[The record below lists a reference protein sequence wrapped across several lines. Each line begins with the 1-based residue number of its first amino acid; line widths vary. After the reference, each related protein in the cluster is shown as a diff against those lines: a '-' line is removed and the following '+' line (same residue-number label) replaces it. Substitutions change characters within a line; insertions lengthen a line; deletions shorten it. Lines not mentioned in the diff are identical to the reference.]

1 MPARGLAALLPI
13 ALVLASCGSDS
24 GNPFASGSATR
35 PPSAG
40 ASILF
45 VSSSSGS
52 EPGPREILA
61 IDLAGTTV
69 ERLTNCAAAAQP
81 CDYVQVAPSPDR
93 NRVAAIRT
101 EVGAEAGAT
110 ALYFVDLSRSV
121 ETLLQARRR
130 VFFVDWSPD
139 NSFLIYTANDT
150 TGREDLFFSNTNG
163 SSEQNLTNTTD
174 LRERQPRVD
183 PAARTAV
190 FERIDSEG
198 VPRIYIY
205 QATPLTSGPATGPAL
220 PDTPY
225 VVGGD
230 ADPAWSPDSSF
241 VVFRRLTGIGNGGLG
256 TWDLLTIRAD
266 GANLQTIATG
276 AVYRGAPD
284 WGRAGIVFVESDAA
298 AGESRL
304 VLVQPDGSGRRVIR
318 TEPLAFGM
326 GAPRFLPGQ

>member
-1 MPARGLAALLPI
+1 MPARGLAAVLPI
-13 ALVLASCGSDS
+13 ALVLASCGSS
-24 GNPFASGSATR
+24 SSNPFANGALTR
-35 PPSAG
+35 APSAS

-45 VSSSSGS
+45 VSSSSES
-52 EPGPREILA
+52 EPGSREILA

-69 ERLTNCAAAAQP
+69 ERLTNCAAAAKP
-81 CDYVQVAPSPDR
+81 CDYVQVAPAPDR

-121 ETLLQARRR
+121 ETLLQSRRR

-150 TGREDLFFSNTNG
+150 GGREELFFSNING
-163 SSEQNLTNTTD
+163 ASEQNLTNTSD
-174 LRERQPRVD
+174 VRERQPRVD
-183 PAARTAV
+183 PGARTAIY
-190 FERIDSEG
+190 ERIDAEG

-220 PDTPY
+220 PGTPY
-225 VVGGD
+225 LVGSD
-230 ADPAWSPDSSF
+230 ADPAFSPDATH

-256 TWDLLTIRAD
+256 TWDLMTIGVD
-266 GANLQTIATG
+266 GSSLQTIATG
-276 AVYRGAPD
+276 AAYRGAAD
-284 WGRAGIVFVESDAA
+284 WGKAGIVFVESDAA

-304 VLVQPDGSGRRVIR
+304 VLVQPDGSGRQVLR
-318 TEPLAFGM
+318 TEPLQFGM

>member
-1 MPARGLAALLPI
+1 MPARGLAAVLPV

-24 GNPFASGSATR
+24 GNPFASGSATSA
-35 PPSAG
+35 PSPG

-69 ERLTNCAAAAQP
+69 ERLTNCAAAAKP

-93 NRVAAIRT
+93 TRVAAIRT

-110 ALYFVDLSRSV
+110 ALYFIDLSRSV

-130 VFFVDWSPD
+130 VFAVDWSPD
-139 NSFLIYTANDT
+139 NSFLIYTANDA
-150 TGREDLFFSNTNG
+150 GGSEDLFFSNIDGT
-163 SSEQNLTNTTD
+163 SEQNLTNTAD
-174 LRERQPRVD
+174 VRERQPRVD
-183 PAARTAV
+183 PAARTAAY
-190 FERIDSEG
+190 ERIDSNG
-198 VPRIYIY
+198 VPRIYIF

-225 VVGGD
+225 VVGSD
-230 ADPAWSPDSSF
+230 ADPAWSPDSAYM
-241 VVFRRLTGIGNGGLG
+241 VFRRLTGTGNGGLG
-256 TWDLLTIRAD
+256 TWDVMTIRSD
-266 GANLQTIATG
+266 GANLTTIAGG
-276 AVYRGAPD
+276 AAYRGAPD
-284 WGRAGIVFVESDAA
+284 WGKAGIVFVESDVA

-318 TEPLAFGM
+318 TERLDFGM
-326 GAPRFLPGQ
+326 GAPRFLAGQ